1 MRFKWVFLWRGKWTC
16 FVTLLCVLCGGV
28 KKQGCAMRS
37 LVGVEYV
44 LLHSDAGRRNLETE
58 LFVVG
63 LETVFFDRQ
72 AVVAPACDAAET
84 HV

>member
-1 MRFKWVFLWRGKWTC
+1 MGA
-16 FVTLLCVLCGGV
+16 FVAWKMGLFCDNAICVVGSR
-28 KKQGCAMRS
+28 KNKRGCAMRS
-37 LVGVEYV
+37 LVGIEYV
-44 LLHSDAGRRNLETE
+44 LSRSDAGRSDLETE

-63 LETVFFDRQ
+63 LETVFLDRQ